1 MFKDSFFTTF
11 NNYSVT
17 LSKCCDISINDKH
30 VVYFARAMCEI
41 NNNDVGRYLVF
52 TGMIQRLHCDWIQ
65 WTERRNNKRYK
76 VALIRIQYFSIK
88 TTGESSRNKLNQNL
102 VFPITSFSCC
112 VRGDYCCPICSA
124 HVKGKCYNLT
134 ILDVSIRDD
143 KWHQRNLGPTF
154 KNLTAQPFRYN

>member
-1 MFKDSFFTTF
+1 MFKGSFLWHLKILIF
-11 NNYSVT
+11 NHYFVT

-88 TTGESSRNKLNQNL
+88 TTGKSSRNKLNQNL

-112 VRGDYCCPICSA
+112 VGGIIVARFVQPVSRGKMIRSGDFTSFYPGRQI
-124 HVKGKCYNLT
+124 
-134 ILDVSIRDD
+134 VS
-143 KWHQRNLGPTF
+143 KRNSGL
-154 KNLTAQPFRYN
+154 K

>member
-65 WTERRNNKRYK
+65 WTERRNNKIGTKLLWFGYNIFPSK
-76 VALIRIQYFSIK
+76 QQGKALVTNSIK
-88 TTGESSRNKLNQNL
+88 
-102 VFPITSFSCC
+102 
-112 VRGDYCCPICSA
+112 
-124 HVKGKCYNLT
+124 
-134 ILDVSIRDD
+134 ILFFQL
-143 KWHQRNLGPTF
+143 H
-154 KNLTAQPFRYN
+154 PFRAVSGGIIVARFVQPMSRGNVTIWRFRCFYPRRLVASKKSRTNI